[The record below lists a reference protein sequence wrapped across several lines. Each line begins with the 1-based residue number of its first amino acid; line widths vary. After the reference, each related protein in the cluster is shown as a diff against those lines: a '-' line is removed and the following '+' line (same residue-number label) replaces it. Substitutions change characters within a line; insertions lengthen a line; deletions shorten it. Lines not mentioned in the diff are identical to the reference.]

1 MRRTPQLKVFHITEL
16 DRIMALSE
24 AIRRLLSYGYGNPR
38 LRGCER
44 ILDPDSG
51 EPVWR
56 ITFHAY
62 RRRKQSPKQT

>member
-1 MRRTPQLKVFHITEL
+1 
-16 DRIMALSE
+16 MALSE
-24 AIRRLLSYGYGNPR
+24 ATRRLLRYGYRSPR

-56 ITFHAY
+56 ITFQAY